1 MANSCGTVEMASL
14 ECAASNL
21 ACEASPEPDSGAL
34 RMVLV
39 GKTGAGRS
47 SSGNTILG
55 RQAFRVDISSCSVTG
70 QCDRQSGA
78 VAGRNL
84 TVVDTPGF
92 FDTRLSPQEVTAEA
106 GRCVVL
112 SAPGPHS
119 FLVTL
124 QPGRFTQEERD
135 ALEWVKATFGPGA
148 LRYTVVLFT
157 WGDQLQGKSME
168 DFLKESQE
176 LQEFVSRCQGGYH
189 VFNNSNKITDCTQV
203 TELLEKIDKMVAQN
217 GGGCYT
223 NLMYHEAERAIREV
237 QEGILGER
245 RMTPLKQE
253 EDGVKT
259 GTEPQGPE
267 AERMRR
273 REEEERRREEEA
285 ARKKAE
291 KLFWCELVSALGKGA
306 AEGAGVTSK
315 GKGKAVKKVK
325 AIERAA
331 ALATT
336 PLSITSAAK
345 VVGGA
350 VREGSKVLY
359 KHRKTLLH

>member
-1 MANSCGTVEMASL
+1 MANSFRTEMASL
-14 ECAASNL
+14 ECASSAL
-21 ACEASPEPDSGAL
+21 DCEASLEPDSGEL

-47 SSGNTILG
+47 SCANTILG
-55 RQAFRVDISSCSVTG
+55 RQAFRVNISPCSVT
-70 QCDRQSGA
+70 CRCERQSGT

-84 TVVDTPGF
+84 ALVDTPGF
-92 FDTRLSPQEVTAEA
+92 FDTNLSSQNVTAEV

-112 SAPGPHS
+112 SAPGPHA

-124 QPGRFTQEERD
+124 QLGRFTQEERD
-135 ALEWVKATFGPGA
+135 VLECLKATFGSRA
-148 LRYTVVLFT
+148 LKYTVVLFT
-157 WGDQLQGKSME
+157 WGDQLHGKTME
-168 DFLKESQE
+168 TYLKESQE
-176 LQEFVSRCQGGYH
+176 LQEFVSSCQGGYH
-189 VFNNSNKITDCTQV
+189 VFDNSNKTAGCSQV
-203 TELLEKIDKMVAQN
+203 TQLLDKVYNMVVQN

-223 NLMYHEAERAIREV
+223 NNMYQEAERAIREV
-237 QEGILGER
+237 QESILGER
-245 RMTPLKQE
+245 RMCLRRLGE
-253 EDGVKT
+253 GGVES
-259 GTEPQGPE
+259 GSEPQGLE
-267 AERMRR
+267 AERMRMEEEVR
-273 REEEERRREEEA
+273 REDEA

-315 GKGKAVKKVK
+315 EKGKAVKKVK
-325 AIERAA
+325 VLEKAA
-331 ALATT
+331 ALAAS

-359 KHRKTLLH
+359 KHRKTLLQ

>member
-1 MANSCGTVEMASL
+1 MAKPCRTEEIPSL
-14 ECAASNL
+14 ECAASSL
-21 ACEASPEPDSGAL
+21 EYEASLAPDTGDL
-34 RMVLV
+34 RMVLL

-55 RQAFRVDISSCSVTG
+55 RQAFRVDISPCSVTRE
-70 QCDRQSGA
+70 CERQSGS
-78 VAGRNL
+78 VSGKNL
-84 TVVDTPGF
+84 CVVDTPGF
-92 FDTRLSPQEVTAEA
+92 FDTNLSSQEVTAEVS
-106 GRCVVL
+106 RCVAL
-112 SAPGPHS
+112 SAPGPHA

-124 QPGRFTQEERD
+124 QPGRFTQEERGV
-135 ALEWVKATFGPGA
+135 LEWVKATFGPGA
-148 LRYTVVLFT
+148 LRYTVVLFS

-168 DFLKESQE
+168 KFLNECQE
-176 LQEFVSRCQGGYH
+176 LQEFVSSCQGGYH
-189 VFNNSNKITDCTQV
+189 VFDNSSKTTDCTQV
-203 TELLEKIDKMVAQN
+203 SELLEKVYKMVLQN
-217 GGGCYT
+217 GGGCYS
-223 NLMYHEAERAIREV
+223 NKMYQEAERAIREF
-237 QEGILGER
+237 QESILGER
-245 RMTPLKQE
+245 RMCLMRQE
-253 EDGVKT
+253 EGRMKT
-259 GTEPQGPE
+259 GSETRGPE
-267 AERMRR
+267 AVKLMRMD
-273 REEEERRREEEA
+273 EEERRREEEA

-315 GKGKAVKKVK
+315 DKGKPVKKVK

-331 ALATT
+331 VLATT